1 MGLKRL
7 SVRLMRL
14 KENVLSD
21 REDDLLRGL
30 HQGRV
35 VIIILC

>member
-21 REDDLLRGL
+21 REDDLPLGP